1 MRPTER
7 EMEGFEMVRDGDQGR
22 RERVRVRGRERGRE
36 AGVGGWRETDSN
48 IVKPVNTLKPYC
60 RFSGYI

>member
-1 MRPTER
+1 
-7 EMEGFEMVRDGDQGR
+7 MVRDGDQGR